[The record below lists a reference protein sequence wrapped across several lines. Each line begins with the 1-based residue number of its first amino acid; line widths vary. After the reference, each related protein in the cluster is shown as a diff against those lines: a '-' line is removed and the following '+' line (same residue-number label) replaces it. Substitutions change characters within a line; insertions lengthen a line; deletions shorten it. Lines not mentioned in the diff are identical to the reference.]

1 MATDATSQYER
12 FDDVP
17 RWVLAGGPIVVLAAV
32 LGLLLLT
39 SPFGDASAMAEASL
53 ADVLWTLTVV
63 GVFVGIVPVVIGMLW
78 FPFISKL
85 DPARL
90 HAVLALSAGVLA
102 FVGVEMLSE
111 TIAYASEAAN
121 PTIAAGAA
129 VIGFALTFGGM
140 VFASKWSHARIQ
152 RGTGNRGLAV
162 AYLVAV
168 GLGLHSVGE
177 GIAIGSAFMLGDV
190 PLVMLLVFGFL
201 VHNVT
206 EGPTVVAAAARDR
219 DRPPLWH
226 FAVLG
231 LVAGGPLIVGGWIG
245 AAMFSPLLAAALLA
259 VGIGAIAQV
268 IWEVV
273 DLVRFDAERIAT
285 RGNTVGFLVG
295 FALMFLL
302 EEQFLALLGI

>member
-17 RWVLAGGPIVVLAAV
+17 GWVLAGGPIVVLAAV

-53 ADVLWTLTVV
+53 ADVLWTLTIV

-78 FPFISKL
+78 FPFISQL

-111 TIAYASEAAN
+111 TIAYATEAAD

-152 RGTGNRGLAV
+152 RGTGDRGLAV

-177 GIAIGSAFMLGDV
+177 GIAIA
-190 PLVMLLVFGFL
+190 P
-201 VHNVT
+201 
-206 EGPTVVAAAARDR
+206 
-219 DRPPLWH
+219 
-226 FAVLG
+226 
-231 LVAGGPLIVGGWIG
+231 
-245 AAMFSPLLAAALLA
+245 
-259 VGIGAIAQV
+259 V

-285 RGNTVGFLVG
+285 RGNTAGFLVG